1 MAERGSVLVIGGGV
15 IGVCSAYYL
24 AREGFAVTLVDKD
37 DVCAGSSY
45 GNAGLIVPSHSI
57 PLAAPGVLWQG
68 LKWMLDPESP
78 FYIKP
83 RLDRDL
89 LAWLWRFRGAC
100 SAEHVARAIPLLREM
115 HYASLGLFREL
126 TALDGVGGGFEQRGV
141 LSVFT
146 TGRLYERALHEA
158 RMLEGHGL
166 PFKPLDGPAARAL
179 EPALTP
185 DVVGAILLPDDAQV
199 VPAEFVK
206 GLARVTEGLGAR
218 IRPATEVLGVETV
231 GRRIRAVETT
241 RGTIEAEQVV
251 LASGAWSSGL
261 ARAMGLSLPIQPAKG
276 YSLTFVRPSHGPT
289 FPLLLGESRFAVTP
303 MGDTLRFAGT
313 LELAGMNLSI
323 NRRRVAAIARGGARY
338 LRDVENLR
346 LLEIWRGLR
355 PCTPDG
361 LPVVGRSARVENLIL
376 ATGHAMMG
384 VSLGPVT
391 GKLVSRVATGAAPLC
406 DLGLMRPE
414 RFAT

>member
-1 MAERGSVLVIGGGV
+1 MAGQSVLVIGGGV

-89 LAWLWRFRGAC
+89 LAWLWQFRGAC
-100 SAEHVARAIPLLREM
+100 SAERVARAIPLLREM

-126 TALDGVGGGFEQRGV
+126 AALDGVGGGFEQRGV

-146 TGRLYERALHEA
+146 TGRLYEGALHEA
-158 RMLEGHGL
+158 RLLEGHGL

-185 DVVGAILLPDDAQV
+185 DVVGAILLPDDAQI
-199 VPAEFVK
+199 VPAEFV
-206 GLARVTEGLGAR
+206 RGLGRAVAGLGVQV
-218 IRPATEVLGVETV
+218 RPATEVLGFESA
-231 GRRIRAVETT
+231 GGRIRVVETT
-241 RGTIEAEQVV
+241 RGAIPADQVV
-251 LASGAWSSGL
+251 LASGAWSPGL
-261 ARAMGLSLPIQPAKG
+261 ARALGLSLPIQAAKG
-276 YSLTFVRPSHGPT
+276 YSLTFVRPAHGPAY
-289 FPLLLGESRFAVTP
+289 PLLLGESRFAVTP

-313 LELAGMNLSI
+313 LELAGLDLSI

-361 LPVVGRSARVENLIL
+361 LPVIGRSTRFENLIL

-384 VSLGPVT
+384 VSLGPVS
-391 GKLVSRVATGAAPLC
+391 GKLVSQVAAGAPPLC
-406 DLGLMRPE
+406 DLRLLSPA
-414 RFAT
+414 RFGS

>member
-1 MAERGSVLVIGGGV
+1 MGERSVLVIGGGV

-24 AREGFAVTLVDKD
+24 ARDGFAVTLVDKD
-37 DVCAGSSY
+37 DVCAGSSH

-57 PLAAPGVLWQG
+57 PLAAPGVLWKG

-83 RLDRDL
+83 RPSLELVD
-89 LAWLWRFRGAC
+89 WLWRFRGAC
-100 SAEHVARAIPLLREM
+100 TAEHVARTIPVLREM

-126 TALDGVGGGFEQRGV
+126 AALDGVGGRLEQRGV

-146 TGRLYERALHEA
+146 TDRLYEKALHEA

-185 DVVGAILLPDDAQV
+185 EVVGAILLPDDAQV
-199 VPAEFVK
+199 IPGDFVR
-206 GLARVTEGLGAR
+206 GLARVTEGLGVR
-218 IRPATEVLGVETV
+218 IRPATEVLGIETAG
-231 GRRIRAVETT
+231 GRVRAVETT
-241 RGTIEAEQVV
+241 RGRIEAEQVV
-251 LASGAWSSGL
+251 LASGAWSPGL
-261 ARAMGLSLPIQPAKG
+261 AGTMGLSLPIQPAKG
-276 YSLTFVRPSHGPT
+276 YSLTFARPPHGPAY
-289 FPLLLGESRFAVTP
+289 PLLVGESGFAVTP

-313 LELAGMNLSI
+313 LELAGMDLSI
-323 NRRRVAAIARGGARY
+323 NRRRVAAIARGASRY

-346 LLEIWRGLR
+346 PLEIWRGLR

-361 LPVVGRSARVENLIL
+361 LPLIGRSSRAENLIL

-391 GKLVSRVATGAAPLC
+391 GKMVSQLAAGAPPMC
-406 DLGLMRPE
+406 DLGLMRAE
-414 RFAT
+414 RFG